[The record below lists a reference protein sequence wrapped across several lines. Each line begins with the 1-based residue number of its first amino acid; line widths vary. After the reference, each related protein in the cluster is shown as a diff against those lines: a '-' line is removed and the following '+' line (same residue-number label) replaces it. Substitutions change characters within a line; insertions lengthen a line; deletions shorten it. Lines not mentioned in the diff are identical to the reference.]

1 MKVAIYTRKSKYTE
15 EGESIENQINMCI
28 EYAKNM
34 LGVTDYEIYED
45 EGFSG
50 GNIDRPQFKKLMK
63 DIKIKEFTHLICYR
77 LDRISRNVADFSAT
91 LEMLNKLNISFVSIK
106 ERFDTSSAMGRAM
119 MNISATF
126 AQFER
131 ETIAERIKDNL
142 RELAK
147 TGRWLGGP
155 PPLGY
160 KSIEVKN
167 NDSNGKGR
175 KKHILEINPAEIEMI
190 KTLFKL
196 FLEHKKYN
204 TTANLLNNL
213 GFKPRHGK
221 VFNLTIV
228 KQAINNPTYVIADK
242 KIFNYFNT
250 KGCSTY
256 LENKFNGQR
265 GIMPYHRR
273 DSSNN
278 MLDQSEWIIAV
289 GDHQGIITSDEW
301 IKCQEIKEKIKN
313 RSSNRDGTSKLFLL
327 SGLMVCKCGSSM
339 SGRYKK
345 VKDKEYRYYTCNL
358 RNRNS
363 KECNNDAL
371 NAQSAEDAV
380 VDHLKKI
387 TLKIIISNYNKTK
400 HENKKKIDNIKIIEQ
415 YTREIEENKIYIRG
429 LVKKMAVENDEDL
442 LQDYKNERKS
452 LKFRNIEL
460 QSMIN
465 DFNCKNNNIKNME
478 ENLDDLL
485 ALFDEFKKFY
495 NFTKSFEDKQRLI
508 KDVVKFISWDSETRY
523 LDIVLV
529 GSYKKKPVVNQL
541 FHL

>member
-1 MKVAIYTRKSKYTE
+1 MNCIKCKGTNFVKTGTSSIVPTTTYLLCECGNVMMKDSRFGDMIIPTPESGKLAEVMISDAARALNLPETNFVKTE
-15 EGESIENQINMCI
+15 EE
-28 EYAKNM
+28 
-34 LGVTDYEIYED
+34 
-45 EGFSG
+45 
-50 GNIDRPQFKKLMK
+50 
-63 DIKIKEFTHLICYR
+63 IKE
-77 LDRISRNVADFSAT
+77 
-91 LEMLNKLNISFVSIK
+91 K
-106 ERFDTSSAMGRAM
+106 EES
-119 MNISATF
+119 
-126 AQFER
+126 
-131 ETIAERIKDNL
+131 L
-142 RELAK
+142 
-147 TGRWLGGP
+147 
-155 PPLGY
+155 
-160 KSIEVKN
+160 
-167 NDSNGKGR
+167 
-175 KKHILEINPAEIEMI
+175 
-190 KTLFKL
+190 
-196 FLEHKKYN
+196 
-204 TTANLLNNL
+204 ANLLNNL

-400 HENKKKIDNIKIIEQ
+400 HENKKKIDNIK
-415 YTREIEENKIYIRG
+415 
-429 LVKKMAVENDEDL
+429 
-442 LQDYKNERKS
+442 
-452 LKFRNIEL
+452 
-460 QSMIN
+460 
-465 DFNCKNNNIKNME
+465 NME